1 MIDRAGPTWSDE
13 LPAGADVVVVGAGIV
28 GVAVA
33 ARLAAAGADVC
44 LLERSGP
51 AAGSSSSG
59 EGNLLVSDKLPGPEL
74 DLAMRSLALW
84 HELDAEST
92 ARVELER
99 KGGLVVAWDAAQLEA
114 LHALAGAQEACGL
127 VVRRLDGRDLTDIE
141 PQLSPRVA
149 GAVFY
154 EADSQVQPVHAVT
167 QQLAHAAASGSRH
180 VRGAEVQGWR
190 APLRDAAVLATT
202 LGSLRVGTAVVNAA
216 GPWAGELAARLG
228 SALPVVP
235 RRGHVLVTEPV
246 AAVTA
251 HKVYEAD
258 YIGSIHEPGEGWR
271 CSSVV
276 EATAS
281 GTMLL
286 GSSREFVG
294 WSAAPDPAVVAAIA
308 ARAVTLFPGL
318 ARVRLLR
325 TYVGFRPAT
334 PDRLPAIGWDA
345 EVPGLL
351 HATGHEGAGI
361 GLCLATAE
369 AVQCLLDETTPPV
382 GLEAFDPARFSV
394 GSRRATG
401 ART

>member
-1 MIDRAGPTWSDE
+1 MSELAGPKWSDE

-28 GVAVA
+28 GAAIA
-33 ARLAAAGADVC
+33 ARLARAGAEVC

-74 DLAMRSLALW
+74 DLALRSLVLW
-84 HELDAEST
+84 QEVDAE
-92 ARVELER
+92 AAERIELER
-99 KGGLVVAWDAAQLEA
+99 KGGLVVAWDEAQLAA
-114 LHALAGAQEACGL
+114 LQALAAAQEAAGVAIRHLGGTEL
-127 VVRRLDGRDLTDIE
+127 VDAE
-141 PQLSPRVA
+141 PHLSGEVA

-154 EADSQVQPVHAVT
+154 EADSQVQPMYAVAHL
-167 QQLAHAAASGSRH
+167 LAQAAANGCRMM
-180 VRGAEVQGWR
+180 RGTEVCGWR
-190 APLRDAAVLATT
+190 TTPRGSQALETT

-216 GPWAGELAARLG
+216 GSWAGELAARLG
-228 SALPVVP
+228 SDLPVAP
-235 RRGHVLVTEPV
+235 RRGHVLVTEPMPV
-246 AAVTA
+246 VTA

-258 YIGSIHEPGEGWR
+258 YVGSIHDQDDGWR

-286 GSSREFVG
+286 GSSRELVG
-294 WSAAPDPAVVAAIA
+294 WSAVPDPQIVASIA
-308 ARAVTLFPGL
+308 ARAIRLFRGL
-318 ARVRLLR
+318 AAAKLLR

-345 EVPGLL
+345 RVPGLL

-361 GLCLATAE
+361 GLSLATAE
-369 AVQCLLDETTPPV
+369 AVQCLLCKTVPPV
-382 GLEAFDPARFSV
+382 GLQPFDPARFSKTTET
-394 GSRRATG
+394 RPEP
-401 ART
+401 